1 MARGRPP
8 RPIGPQPPIGS
19 TVTPSSVV
27 NSPVPVPS
35 TGTSSGTPI
44 SFSETVTEESIPK
57 DIPNDIPKEAPKK
70 SYSQVLKNS
79 SKGMNLSF
87 VPPKIGT
94 TITIEEDDIAKE
106 LEYWQTT
113 LVGTV
118 LGKHSTLVQ
127 IETLVSK
134 YWTHITTPE
143 VMYFAKGWYHFRF
156 ASAEDMEKIRSNTW
170 NVNRFPLVFKPWSP
184 TVIDEL
190 TVYHVP
196 IWVLFP
202 SLDPCFWSN
211 TALSK
216 VASLIGNPICADEH
230 TTNKSKLAFARVL
243 VDVDLSKEL
252 PKAVQINSPYRG
264 TLLQKVEY
272 EWIPHFCSV
281 CKRVGHSKERCNTAN
296 PKPKP
301 KVAYKPKPVA
311 KAKVFGALQSDSLL
325 EPNELDSVGLE
336 GDPLI
341 VCLPGEEVFSQQDM
355 DVQVTHNNDCQPNGR
370 ILVFWRETS
379 VSLTVLSK
387 SAQHIHC
394 HLLQLATQQQYEVI
408 FVYAFNTRLER
419 RVLWQQLSDI
429 SSVVSNPWVCMG
441 DFNVVLNMDERLGSD
456 HLHLADMN
464 EFGSCLDNN
473 GLVDHPATGN
483 YFTWN
488 NKQGDGLR
496 WAKLDRVLTNQFWI
510 REISSTVAFLE
521 AGVSG
526 HSPGLVTVLD
536 QARGLRKNFKYM
548 NCWASSPQFLP
559 CVEENWPAGTSG
571 GKIYSLFQKLKQL
584 KKPLSGLHSSSFTG
598 LADRVKTAKT
608 ALLSC
613 QSQLIEAPQDPALLL
628 QEKQLLH
635 AYTHI
640 KRAEMLAL

>member
-1 MARGRPP
+1 M
-8 RPIGPQPPIGS
+8 
-19 TVTPSSVV
+19 
-27 NSPVPVPS
+27 
-35 TGTSSGTPI
+35 
-44 SFSETVTEESIPK
+44 
-57 DIPNDIPKEAPKK
+57 
-70 SYSQVLKNS
+70 
-79 SKGMNLSF
+79 
-87 VPPKIGT
+87 
-94 TITIEEDDIAKE
+94 
-106 LEYWQTT
+106 
-113 LVGTV
+113 
-118 LGKHSTLVQ
+118 
-127 IETLVSK
+127 
-134 YWTHITTPE
+134 
-143 VMYFAKGWYHFRF
+143 
-156 ASAEDMEKIRSNTW
+156 
-170 NVNRFPLVFKPWSP
+170 
-184 TVIDEL
+184 
-190 TVYHVP
+190 
-196 IWVLFP
+196 
-202 SLDPCFWSN
+202 
-211 TALSK
+211 
-216 VASLIGNPICADEH
+216 

-252 PKAVQINSPYRG
+252 PKAVQIKSPYRG

-301 KVAYKPKPVA
+301 KVAYKPKLVA
-311 KAKVFGALQSDSLL
+311 KAKVQAVVVTPSPPGKSDKGKEAQGTKTVAVNLSNRFGALQSDSLL

-355 DVQVTHNNDCQPNGR
+355 DVQVTHNNDCHPNGR
-370 ILVFWRETS
+370 ILVFGER
-379 VSLTVLSK
+379 
-387 SAQHIHC
+387 
-394 HLLQLATQQQYEVI
+394 LL
-408 FVYAFNTRLER
+408 LER

-429 SSVVSNPWVCMG
+429 SSAVSNPWVCMG
-441 DFNVVLNMDERLGSD
+441 DFNVVLNMDERLGSN

-464 EFGSCLDNN
+464 EFGSCLDSN

-510 REISSTVAFLE
+510 REISSTVTFLE
-521 AGVSG
+521 AGVSD

-571 GKIYSLFQKLKQL
+571 VKIYSLFQKLKQL
-584 KKPLSGLHSSSFTG
+584 KKPLRGLYSSSFTG
-598 LADRVKTAKT
+598 LADRVKTAKI

-628 QEKQLLH
+628 LEKQLLH
-635 AYTHI
+635 A
-640 KRAEMLAL
+640 